1 MQNNRTISFNV
12 VSRWYRSPE
21 VILMQPYTSSID
33 LWSFGCILAEFL
45 MAVKPNKEIKAL
57 FAGKS
62 CFPKSPTKKDEVI
75 EAGTKTYYIISN
87 GDQLNKIFDIIGTP
101 SEEEI
106 SWIEEENVKEYVRS
120 FQPREKTDLQTL
132 FEGIDPI
139 AIDLLARILVF
150 DPRKRISMKEILS
163 HPYFK
168 EVRQPDK

>member
-1 MQNNRTISFNV
+1 
-12 VSRWYRSPE
+12 
-21 VILMQPYTSSID
+21 
-33 LWSFGCILAEFL
+33 

-150 DPRKRISMKEILS
+150 DPRKRISMKDILS

>member
-150 DPRKRISMKEILS
+150 APRRRISMKDILS